1 MTARDGSRVSHF
13 TRPRDERKR
22 MALRLGAA
30 AHIRP
35 RCTAYGTI
43 ALRGRTVVRYAMD
56 KKCRACGKGLPEG
69 STVRKVFCD
78 SECRMN
84 WHAEQRASGTPGKQS
99 GKRSQS
105 AKKVRSTQRSTGAAT
120 PTGTRQESPRIAT
133 LQPRIPM
140 EQQLL
145 SQAPARAIGYRLVLS
160 PRPHDELPRLSPP
173 IGVDGTLSFW
183 RLRPFHA
190 PNDWRLVDGAL
201 YRVLWVG
208 DSGEV
213 VPPGDEGKLPGLL
226 FHLHPC
232 EADRV
237 HSDGVSENE
246 ASPPVLAETAPNALI
261 QATPFVEKPTTEVA
275 TSEPKGS
282 PVAPEIVENPIEVLR
297 LAADLEGLAEELLAV
312 CLEHR
317 QWQEAER
324 STDVPRPAM
333 NPQRVERYFALAR
346 KLSDEIKPRPIQF
359 LLLSARCSCLLRNW
373 LCDLFRALCDKQR
386 GPEAL
391 ALYDS
396 FRTTLGDAVA
406 EQISPRLGVLLQS
419 CQLEEATRH
428 AQQCLQNEHA
438 DVGTLE
444 LCAQILRESGDRVSA
459 ERAARRQYHRAL
471 LSCDP
476 FDLKFAAGTLH
487 RLLVE
492 NGKHEEAERLNEM
505 FGENGTFHPSSARG
519 VRPPAPE
526 PAEPQTSQPPAQR
539 PRNQPYIAPPKIGAN
554 ADCPCGSK
562 KKYKKCC
569 GKGTQPRAGQQS
581 TSNPAQDEKSL
592 VG

>member
-1 MTARDGSRVSHF
+1 MH
-13 TRPRDERKR
+13 
-22 MALRLGAA
+22 AA
-30 AHIRP
+30 PAH
-35 RCTAYGTI
+35 ATI
-43 ALRGRTVVRYAMD
+43 ALRERTVVRCTMD
-56 KKCRACGKGLPEG
+56 KTCRACGKGLPKG

-78 SECRMN
+78 SICRMN
-84 WHAEQRASGTPGKQS
+84 WHAEKRANGTPGNRKA
-99 GKRSQS
+99 KRSQS
-105 AKKVRSTQRSTGAAT
+105 AKKLPSTQRSTGAET
-120 PTGTRQESPRIAT
+120 PTGTRPEPPRIAT
-133 LQPRIPM
+133 TQPRIPM

-145 SQAPARAIGYRLVLS
+145 SQAPVRAIGYRLVLS

-173 IGVDGTLSFW
+173 IGVDGTHYFW
-183 RLRPFHA
+183 RLRPFQA

-201 YRVLWVG
+201 YRVLWVSE
-208 DSGEV
+208 SGEV
-213 VPPGDEGKLPGLL
+213 VPPVDEGKLPGLL

-246 ASPPVLAETAPNALI
+246 ANRTALAETASNVLI
-261 QATPFVEKPTTEVA
+261 QPTPIVEEPITEAA

-282 PVAPEIVENPIEVLR
+282 LVAPEIVETPIEVLR
-297 LAADLEGLAEELLAV
+297 LAADLEPLAEELSAV
-312 CLEHR
+312 CLEHQ
-317 QWQEAER
+317 QWREAER
-324 STDVPRPAM
+324 STAAPHSAM
-333 NPQRVERYFALAR
+333 SAQRVDRYFTLAR
-346 KLSDEIKPRPIQF
+346 KLSDGIKPRPIQF
-359 LLLSARCSCLLRNW
+359 LLLSARCSCLLGSW
-373 LCDLFRALCDKQR
+373 LCDLFRALCERRR
-386 GPEAL
+386 GSEAL

-396 FRTTLGDAVA
+396 FRSTLGDAAA
-406 EQISPRLGVLLQS
+406 EQIAPRLGVLLQS

-428 AQQCLQNEHA
+428 AQQCLQNEDA

-492 NGKHEEAERLNEM
+492 NGKHEEAQRLDEM
-505 FGENGTFHPSSARG
+505 FGENGTFQPTSVRG
-519 VRPPAPE
+519 VHPPAPT
-526 PAEPQTSQPPAQR
+526 AMEPQTSQPPAQR

-569 GKGTQPRAGQQS
+569 GRGTQPRVA
-581 TSNPAQDEKSL
+581 
-592 VG
+592 

>member
-1 MTARDGSRVSHF
+1 
-13 TRPRDERKR
+13 
-22 MALRLGAA
+22 
-30 AHIRP
+30 
-35 RCTAYGTI
+35 
-43 ALRGRTVVRYAMD
+43 
-56 KKCRACGKGLPEG
+56 
-69 STVRKVFCD
+69 
-78 SECRMN
+78 MN
-84 WHAEQRASGTPGKQS
+84 WHAEKRANGTPGKRNA
-99 GKRSQS
+99 KRSQS
-105 AKKVRSTQRSTGAAT
+105 AKKVHSTQRTTGAEI

-133 LQPRIPM
+133 QRPRIPM

-160 PRPHDELPRLSPP
+160 PRPHDDLPRLSPP
-173 IGVDGTLSFW
+173 IGVDGAHSFW

-213 VPPGDEGKLPGLL
+213 VPPVDEGKLPGLL
-226 FHLHPC
+226 FHLHQC

-237 HSDGVSENE
+237 PSGGVSGNEENPT
-246 ASPPVLAETAPNALI
+246 ALAESASTVLI
-261 QATPFVEKPTTEVA
+261 QPTPVVEEPTKEVA

-282 PVAPEIVENPIEVLR
+282 PVSPEIVETPIEVLR
-297 LAADLEGLAEELLAV
+297 LAADLETLAEELLAV

-317 QWQEAER
+317 QWREAER
-324 STDVPRPAM
+324 STDAPRSAM
-333 NPQRVERYFALAR
+333 SAQRVERYFALAR
-346 KLSDEIKPRPIQF
+346 KLSNEIKPRPIQF
-359 LLLSARCSCLLRNW
+359 LLLSARCSGLLGNW
-373 LCDLFRALCDKQR
+373 LFDLFRALCEKRR

-391 ALYDS
+391 ALYES
-396 FRTTLGDAVA
+396 FRTTLGDAAA
-406 EQISPRLGVLLQS
+406 EQIAPRLGVLLQS
-419 CQLEEATRH
+419 GQLEEATRH
-428 AQQCLQNEHA
+428 ALQCLQNVDA

-444 LCAQILRESGDRVSA
+444 LCAQILREGGDRVSA
-459 ERAARRQYHRAL
+459 ERAARRLYHRAL

-492 NGKHEEAERLNEM
+492 NGKHEEAQRLDEM
-505 FGENGTFHPSSARG
+505 FGENGTFQPTKVRG
-519 VRPPAPE
+519 VSSPASVPV
-526 PAEPQTSQPPAQR
+526 EPQTSEQPMLSA
-539 PRNQPYIAPPKIGAN
+539 RNQPYIAPPKIGAN

-569 GKGTQPRAGQQS
+569 GRGTQPRAGQQS

-592 VG
+592 AG